1 MQKELSVMEIADD
14 TCQHGTLFTEW
25 CPACAKQLEYYNKM
39 DNLAKVPGKTDQ
51 EIHDNILE
59 CYNKMDNV
67 TKLVPGKTDQEIA
80 DDIRRRL
87 IDAYRP
93 LLDLADEA
101 KDNGLVF
108 QCAIGENAF
117 GKFVIT
123 NCQIMKVYK

>member
-1 MQKELSVMEIADD
+1 MDLTAPP

-25 CPACAKQLEYYNKM
+25 CPVCAKQLEYYNKM
-39 DNLAKVPGKTDQ
+39 DNVA
-51 EIHDNILE
+51 
-59 CYNKMDNV
+59 
-67 TKLVPGKTDQEIA
+67 KLVPGKTDQEIA
-80 DDIRRRL
+80 DDIKRRL